1 MSFYDVNELREMGF
15 ASLGQGVK
23 LSRKASIH
31 NAAQISI
38 GDLSRIDDFCVLSA
52 GTGGIKIGRNVHIA
66 VFSGLIGKASITL
79 ADFSNISS
87 RVMIYSSNDDY
98 SGAALTNPTVP
109 PEFTNVTSASVVI
122 GKHVIIGSGS
132 VILPGVILQEGVA
145 IGALSLVN
153 RNCERFC
160 IYAGS
165 PAKLVRSR
173 SEKLLEAEHRY
184 LAWLA
189 AGGGGG
195 GGGGENNT
203 SV

>member
-1 MSFYDVNELREMGF
+1 
-15 ASLGQGVK
+15 
-23 LSRKASIH
+23 
-31 NAAQISI
+31 
-38 GDLSRIDDFCVLSA
+38 
-52 GTGGIKIGRNVHIA
+52 
-66 VFSGLIGKASITL
+66 
-79 ADFSNISS
+79 
-87 RVMIYSSNDDY
+87 MIYSSNDDY